1 MIVLSNSAAQ
11 TIAAGQSVIFDTVVV
26 KTGCAEHHRGNSSS
40 VQLCSNKGVYDLAF
54 SGNITNATATDAVQL
69 TIASGGDPLQETRM
83 ISTPA
88 AANNYNNVASE
99 TIVRNSC
106 CAADNRITVVNTG
119 TATLTLAPNCALV
132 IKRLG

>member
-40 VQLCSNKGVYDLAF
+40 VQLCSGSGVYNLAF
-54 SGNITNATATDAVQL
+54 SGNITNSSGTDPVQL
-69 TIASGGDPLQETRM
+69 TIAAGGDPLQETRM
-83 ISTPA
+83 ISTPGA
-88 AANNYNNVASE
+88 SGNYNNVASE
-99 TIVRNSC
+99 TIIRNSC
-106 CAADNRITVVNTG
+106 CAADNRVTVVNTG
-119 TATLTLAPNCALV
+119 TTALSLAPNCALV